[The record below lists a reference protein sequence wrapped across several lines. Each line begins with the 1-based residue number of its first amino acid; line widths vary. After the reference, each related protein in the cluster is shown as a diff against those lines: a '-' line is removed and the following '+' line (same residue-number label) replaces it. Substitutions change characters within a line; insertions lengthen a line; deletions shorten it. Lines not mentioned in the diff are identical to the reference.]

1 MSRSPAQDVVELER
15 TARFIA
21 RYQRR
26 SEVAADHLLLAIM
39 GSTDSR
45 WASILI
51 ERGVG
56 TYDQAAKVAGPLPRL
71 DALNGLSQER
81 VATERP
87 MRRVLV
93 DYIIGFLLV
102 ILRRLRPRAE
112 RSPVTPEL
120 PFGSD
125 AELVLRVSE
134 ELASDSA
141 TVGHVLIALASLP
154 GAQIKLLR
162 SDYRVVAAAARLAVG
177 LPRRRD
183 RVILALRRPALECQR
198 RETCLKAGSRR
209 SRLAYLA
216 MRICGVVW
224 AVIVFAVET
233 IATCALYLFLWP
245 ALLLMNG
252 IRAAVSAALGVPFT
266 IRRAHE
272 IPGGETDI
280 QPSGGYSDSR
290 AAATMLIPRL
300 ICFVICVISMLLL
313 FWQTHRLGV
322 EPFPLTVSHF
332 DILEGHSA
340 SDQVLGPLVILID
353 AITAHGPFLAIGIL
367 AGVGA
372 GAFSVP
378 SAREVQ
384 LIRLT
389 GGHDVGR
396 GSRLVRVIV
405 APLVGLTGV
414 CSAVEAILPFKGG
427 AVYLTVYVL
436 PLIFAIAVSILLQA
450 LLPY

>member
-102 ILRRLRPRAE
+102 ILRRLRPRAG

-154 GAQIKLLR
+154 GAQINLLR

-266 IRRAHE
+266 RSERPRNPWRGNRYPAERRLLRLARS
-272 IPGGETDI
+272 GDDAD
-280 QPSGGYSDSR
+280 PSAD
-290 AAATMLIPRL
+290 
-300 ICFVICVISMLLL
+300 LLCDRCDQHAPTVL
-313 FWQTHRLGV
+313 ADAQARGFDA
-322 EPFPLTVSHF
+322 FPLMVSHF
-332 DILEGHSA
+332 DILEGHKA
-340 SDQVLGPLVILID
+340 DLTRFG
-353 AITAHGPFLAIGIL
+353 TAGYPD
-367 AGVGA
+367 
-372 GAFSVP
+372 
-378 SAREVQ
+378 R
-384 LIRLT
+384 R
-389 GGHDVGR
+389 R
-396 GSRLVRVIV
+396 
-405 APLVGLTGV
+405 
-414 CSAVEAILPFKGG
+414 
-427 AVYLTVYVL
+427 
-436 PLIFAIAVSILLQA
+436 
-450 LLPY
+450 